1 MHLWVIYGDVFSLG
15 KYDRDRRYM
24 RRHDRWWPTNSIDLV
39 TISIPNGFELGYLR
53 SLFSAWAN
61 NYSSFRRHSEL
72 LRDFFFLNRISKQLS
87 TQQFIVDE
95 MNVWMKKK
103 SNIKC
108 KQFLASNEKSEEK
121 KIGRAKSLCIWTNEN
136 WELKCYSGHKT
147 GNNSIVVNE
156 R

>member
-1 MHLWVIYGDVFSLG
+1 MVTCFHSVNMIEIDGICDATTDDDQPTRSTWSQFQFRTVLNLVIYGHYLALEQTIIHHLG
-15 KYDRDRRYM
+15 G
-24 RRHDRWWPTNSIDLV
+24 T
-39 TISIPNGFELGYLR
+39 PNYC
-53 SLFSAWAN
+53 AI
-61 NYSSFRRHSEL
+61 
-72 LRDFFFLNRISKQLS
+72 FFLNRISKQLS

-121 KIGRAKSLCIWTNEN
+121 KIGQAKSLCIWTNEN